1 MSRCLPLL
9 LAALPGL
16 PIAAGLAARAGRPDR
31 AGRFTAAAA
40 TVATLFAGIAAT
52 LLSVYGP
59 QTVRWAPFGEDAA
72 FAGALRLDAVSAVM
86 ALLVCFLGMAVLG
99 FSRNYLAGE
108 PGQAR
113 FCSWMSLTLGS
124 VLTLVL
130 SGQLLLLLAS
140 WAATSLCLHRL
151 LLFYPERAGAAF
163 AARKKFIFS
172 RVGDACL
179 LAAALVLH
187 SHHGTFDLEAI
198 FAHVARGNS
207 GGVAT
212 SAVLLAGCAMLKS
225 AQFPFHSWL
234 PDTMETPTPVSAFM
248 HAGIVNAGG
257 FLVVRLAPIFAAA
270 PFASGLLALTGAFT
284 AAFGAIV
291 MLAQPSVKRALAYS
305 TIAQMGF
312 MVLQCGLGAYALALL
327 HIAAHS
333 LYKAHA
339 FLTSGS
345 TVGVVPRAAV
355 PLRMP
360 ALTAGV
366 LACSLMVALGA
377 TMLHA
382 LFPSAALHSGLFGML
397 LALALAYG
405 VARAASAG
413 DGIRKFARAFS
424 AAAAIAALS
433 LCLHA
438 GASALFNRLPTT
450 QPPLAVRGAVGVVF
464 AGLFL
469 FQAVLWRANLH
480 PAGRRLYVHALNG
493 FYVGILFNRL
503 LGRLWPR
510 QTRPA
515 RFVPPT
521 TDIRPLHH
529 ALPRESGRA

>member
-1 MSRCLPLL
+1 M
-9 LAALPGL
+9 
-16 PIAAGLAARAGRPDR
+16 
-31 AGRFTAAAA
+31 
-40 TVATLFAGIAAT
+40 
-52 LLSVYGP
+52 
-59 QTVRWAPFGEDAA
+59 
-72 FAGALRLDAVSAVM
+72 
-86 ALLVCFLGMAVLG
+86 
-99 FSRNYLAGE
+99 
-108 PGQAR
+108 
-113 FCSWMSLTLGS
+113 
-124 VLTLVL
+124 
-130 SGQLLLLLAS
+130 
-140 WAATSLCLHRL
+140 
-151 LLFYPERAGAAF
+151 
-163 AARKKFIFS
+163 
-172 RVGDACL
+172 
-179 LAAALVLH
+179 
-187 SHHGTFDLEAI
+187 
-198 FAHVARGNS
+198 ARGNS